1 MAAFKRAPRGK
12 LQGGAFP
19 LASAVPPRLAVM
31 LLHLLYLIA
40 IIAEAMSG
48 ALMGMRRGMDRF
60 GLCLVGTVTA
70 LGGGTVRDVL
80 LGHYPLAWI
89 SHPDYVLITIGAA
102 SIAAASAKWLRNWE
116 RLFVTVDAI
125 GLIAFTVIGCDVA
138 ATLNVSPAIV
148 VLAGAITGVCG
159 GILRDLL
166 CNQMPL
172 VLREELYASIALGA
186 GALYVALQACDV
198 APGAASVVVLACG
211 FAVRML
217 AVRFRW
223 ELKVFTAADSGGAS

>member
-1 MAAFKRAPRGK
+1 
-12 LQGGAFP
+12 
-19 LASAVPPRLAVM
+19 M
-31 LLHLLYLIA
+31 LLHSLYLLA
-40 IIAEAMSG
+40 IVAEAMSG

-89 SHPDYVLITIGAA
+89 SHPDYVFITIE
-102 SIAAASAKWLRNWE
+102 AAAVAAAGAKWLRNWQ
-116 RLFVTVDAI
+116 RLFVTVDAL

-138 ATLNVSPAIV
+138 AALNVSPAIV

-159 GILRDLL
+159 GMLRDLL

-172 VLREELYASIALGA
+172 VLCKELYASIALGA
-186 GALYVALQACDV
+186 GALYVALQAWGI
-198 APGAASVVVLACG
+198 AAGPASVVVLVVG

-217 AVRFRW
+217 AVRFHW
-223 ELKVFTAADSGGAS
+223 QLKVLSAADSGGAS